1 MSYLG
6 LSRCNDKRTSTKRK
20 FPLDGNENQ
29 DSLDRKAKDSSVS
42 PALLSIL
49 TITDWSSLNEEK
61 FQDFFEHVAHKLLN
75 EFVLMV
81 NQKAFRIIEIEFYF
95 WHPMVHS
102 DLFTHRDL
110 QQQNMAEW
118 YFHKTGNSFR
128 GGTFKGLDITFG
140 KTDEYYGGI
149 LIRSIES
156 LDIEV
161 GKINI
166 HTMENRLTAPD
177 IQSEVIEG
185 PSVTVDHLL
194 LTCGVSTISELI
206 STKMFG
212 SLAQCSMLM
221 IRHYTELPSSILISS
236 RMVFSSPR
244 VGLSLRRNDHQ
255 RKRLDFLCK
264 HYRFCTL
271 PNRLRK
277 SRVHTVL
284 GVLQQNYSKT
294 NQEEERVVDQIY
306 SLTAIRKSIVYQC
319 VRHFLAG
326 RRKSKEFI
334 DSVFTKQ
341 LKPRQLC
348 ELCGLLSKQDS

>member
-20 FPLDGNENQ
+20 FLLDGNENQ
-29 DSLDRKAKDSSVS
+29 DSLNRKAKDSSVS

-49 TITDWSSLNEEK
+49 TITDWSSLNEEQ
-61 FQDFFEHVAHKLLN
+61 FQEFFEHVAHKLLN
-75 EFVLMV
+75 EFVLMA
-81 NQKAFRIIEIEFYF
+81 NQKAFRITEIEFYF
-95 WHPMVHS
+95 WHPTVHS

-140 KTDEYYGGI
+140 KTNEYYGGI

-156 LDIEV
+156 LDIE
-161 GKINI
+161 
-166 HTMENRLTAPD
+166 EL
-177 IQSEVIEG
+177 IEG

-206 STKMFG
+206 LTKMFG
-212 SLAQCSMLM
+212 SIAQCSMLM
-221 IRHYTELPSSILISS
+221 IRHCTELPSSILISS

-264 HYRFCTL
+264 RYRFCTL